1 MPTTDGSFSV
11 INVVMTDENDNLGN
25 RVDRSAY
32 DTYHALWH
40 GRMVY
45 ENGRVKRFATESEA
59 WAFLAR
65 CDEAGKIIH

>member
-1 MPTTDGSFSV
+1 
-11 INVVMTDENDNLGN
+11 MTDENNNLDN

-40 GRMVY
+40 GRVVY
-45 ENGRVKRFATESEA
+45 ENGRVKRFKTESEA

-65 CDEAGKIIH
+65 CDLAG

>member
-1 MPTTDGSFSV
+1 
-11 INVVMTDENDNLGN
+11 MTAENNNQIN
-25 RVDRSAY
+25 RVDSLA
-32 DTYHALWH
+32 DGTYHAFWR

-45 ENGRVKRFATESEA
+45 ENGRVKRFKAENEA